1 MTDIFRLS
9 RRRHSY
15 LANRDEPPVI
25 DRNRRKMMSRIV
37 TALLVLSIMIGASGA
52 AMAKG
57 VRSPHINQVQRNQ
70 QHRIGQGVESGS
82 LTPGE
87 TVRLERQEKF
97 IRHGGGCSKSDGNFS
112 RAERADVREDLRAR
126 RAGGSIA

>member
-1 MTDIFRLS
+1 MKVSAALS
-9 RRRHSY
+9 TRVCRQCSIAPPHRREKNDRYFPTFSCRRHSY

-37 TALLVLSIMIGASGA
+37 TALLVLSIMVGASGA

-87 TVRLERQEKF
+87 TVRLER
-97 IRHGGGCSKSDGNFS
+97 
-112 RAERADVREDLRAR
+112 
-126 RAGGSIA
+126 